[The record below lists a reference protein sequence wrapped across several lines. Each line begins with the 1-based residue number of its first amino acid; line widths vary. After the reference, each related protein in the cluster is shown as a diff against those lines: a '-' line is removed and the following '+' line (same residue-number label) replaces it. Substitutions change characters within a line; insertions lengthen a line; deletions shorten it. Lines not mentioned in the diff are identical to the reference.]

1 MEPKAAGEGIRS
13 FLPAS
18 LPDPGH
24 LISSA
29 LPSRGICITIPPG
42 SQVFSSR
49 LDYPTG
55 FPRSPRAEGRLGH
68 FSAVII
74 K

>member
-1 MEPKAAGEGIRS
+1 MQPKAAGEGSRS
-13 FLPAS
+13 FLPAP
-18 LPDPGH
+18 LPDRGH

-29 LPSRGICITIPPG
+29 LPPGGICITISPG
-42 SQVFSSR
+42 PQVFSGR

-55 FPRSPRAEGRLGH
+55 FPRSPRVEGRLGH
-68 FSAVII
+68 FSAFII